1 MKKTYRIEN
10 LCCANCAAKIE
21 RELNRI
27 PGITSASVNFM
38 TLRLSVQSETED
50 WDGLMRDV
58 LRVFRKI
65 EPDCSVIVK

>member
-1 MKKTYRIEN
+1 VKKTYRIEN